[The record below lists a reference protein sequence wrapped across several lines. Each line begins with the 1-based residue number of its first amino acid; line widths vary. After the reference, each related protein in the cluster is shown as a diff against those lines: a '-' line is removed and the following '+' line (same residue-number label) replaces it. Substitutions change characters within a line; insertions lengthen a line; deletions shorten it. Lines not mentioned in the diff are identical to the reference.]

1 MNSAVAVPSALREH
15 AQLLFTAIG
24 VQRIIVVDDEY
35 AILEVEELLGI
46 CTELDP
52 TLAAELAYLDNVD
65 FSADREIWVGIVRE
79 EWTKLNNAERRS
91 LLEQA
96 RTLRNV
102 ASPEPSGQSPAAEE
116 QADTKAATSLDIVLS
131 QLPGCEYITLSLSQW
146 RSQADKFLDDDK
158 TATTVLLF
166 DRDFGREEEGTE
178 QEGVKLIRYAQ
189 RKDVRYCGLISRTVP
204 LEGETDAWSEIAADH
219 GLERDKFVVVSK
231 ERLTSDP
238 PDFYGFLRMLRFVA
252 LSGRYSVVKKM
263 AWSIFEESVTEAK
276 ATVDQLSVLDF
287 DRIVFESSRQEG
299 VWEPETLFRVFDILM
314 RRAARSGLY
323 LTSDISEAV
332 AEARRISLIP
342 EKIARALG
350 EERTSAEAQ
359 KIQRFESYESDEELN
374 RCHLPIELG
383 DIFEDASNHQRYILL
398 AQPCDLMVRG
408 TGKRSY
414 EDRRHGRTGA
424 LVELI
429 VDPGDEDSSEE
440 TTEGERAKEK
450 KAREEKTK
458 ERMAQGIW
466 VELPF
471 YDADPRRSA
480 FANFAKVHQVQ
491 LAVLDL
497 CALRADGIAA
507 INVDTAC
514 PDLVIAPWKRRYGRL
529 QRFFEAALSRYRQLE
544 ETQLS
549 ELKSLAL
556 PLASGTVQF
565 QASGNDKTVEY
576 SLKRVMRLRQP
587 RSGALLT
594 ALTQFQARAA
604 FKHPFERQIPTQ
616 REAIDRQGSD
626 HDKADVPS

>member
-1 MNSAVAVPSALREH
+1 MHSAVPVPSALREH

-35 AILEVEELLGI
+35 AMPEVEELLGI

-52 TLAAELAYLDNVD
+52 TVAAELAHLDNID
-65 FSADREIWVGIVRE
+65 FSTDQEIWAGIVRE
-79 EWTKLNNAERRS
+79 EWTKLGNAERRS
-91 LLEQA
+91 LLGQA
-96 RTLRNV
+96 RTLHNV
-102 ASPEPSGQSPAAEE
+102 EPPEPSGQSPDA
-116 QADTKAATSLDIVLS
+116 QGRADTKAATSLEVVLS
-131 QLPGCEYITLSLSQW
+131 QVVGCEYVTLSLSQW
-146 RSQADKFLDDDK
+146 RSQADQFLGDDK
-158 TATTVLLF
+158 AASTVLLF

-189 RKDVRYCGLISRTVP
+189 TKDVGYCGLISRTVP
-204 LEGETDAWSEIAADH
+204 LEGEADAWSEIAADH
-219 GLERDKFVVVSK
+219 KLERDKFVVVSK
-231 ERLTSDP
+231 ERLTSEP

-252 LSGRYSVVKKM
+252 LSGRYAAVKKI
-263 AWSIFEESVTEAK
+263 AWSVFEESVTEAK
-276 ATVDQLSVLDF
+276 ATVERLSVLDF

-323 LTSDISEAV
+323 LTSEISEAV
-332 AEARRISLIP
+332 AEARHISLIP
-342 EKIARALG
+342 EGMAHALG
-350 EERTSAEAQ
+350 EERASAEAR

-383 DIFEDASNHQRYILL
+383 DIFEDTASHQRYILL

-414 EDRRHGRTGA
+414 EDRKHGRTGA
-424 LVELI
+424 LAELI
-429 VDPGDEDSSEE
+429 VNPGDEDSNREKTEE
-440 TTEGERAKEK
+440 ERAKEK
-450 KAREEKTK
+450 AKEEKTK
-458 ERMAQGIW
+458 EKMAQGIW

-471 YDADPRRSA
+471 YDEGPRGSA
-480 FANFAKVHQVQ
+480 LANFAKVHQVQ

-497 CALRADGIAA
+497 CALRPDGVAA

-514 PDLVIAPWKRRYGRL
+514 PDLVIAPWKTRHERL
-529 QRFFEAALSRYRQLE
+529 QRFFKAALSRYRQLE
-544 ETQLS
+544 ESQFS
-549 ELKSLAL
+549 ELKSLVL

-565 QASGNDKTVEY
+565 QASANDNTVDY
-576 SLKRVMRLRQP
+576 NLKRVMRLRQP

-604 FKHPFERQIPTQ
+604 FQHPFERRVPTQ
-616 REAIDRQGSD
+616 REAIDRQGSE
-626 HDKADVPS
+626 HDQADVPG